1 MYSLM
6 IVDDEEIILNGIGDV
21 VRASGLPLRSVQT
34 ARSAGEALSLLT
46 ANPCDILLTDIR
58 MPDMDGLEMVGRAK
72 ALWPDI
78 RVIFL
83 TGYRDFEY
91 ATAALRLDS
100 DDFLVKPAPDGK
112 LLEAIERV
120 IVALDKAWMGRFL
133 SSGGGGLR
141 DAGDGNYGIRNREKE
156 LRLIFLKI
164 DIHSARISEK
174 EIWEGLQNMLERVLN
189 HDYSRIG
196 FDRYGAGNYVARLS
210 ESKEEY
216 QEQGTSAL
224 SSDPGT
230 AASSPMGRKD
240 TAAEIR
246 IRRVLEEVQSFFLEQ
261 LDIGMSVGI
270 SEKTCMEEE
279 SAQCTRWEEMCGT
292 EYGKLF
298 MMGEIRG
305 GGREEPT
312 AEGNYV
318 VYAVQAYVRENPEK
332 DLSLGALSERFRLNP
347 SYLSRIFSQETG
359 QPLSEYILQIR
370 IALAKRLLEETELRI
385 YEIAERTGFG
395 TPGYFTR
402 VFRGAEGLSPKAYR
416 LNMGR

>member
-1 MYSLM
+1 
-6 IVDDEEIILNGIGDV
+6 
-21 VRASGLPLRSVQT
+21 
-34 ARSAGEALSLLT
+34 
-46 ANPCDILLTDIR
+46 
-58 MPDMDGLEMVGRAK
+58 
-72 ALWPDI
+72 
-78 RVIFL
+78 
-83 TGYRDFEY
+83 
-91 ATAALRLDS
+91 
-100 DDFLVKPAPDGK
+100 
-112 LLEAIERV
+112 
-120 IVALDKAWMGRFL
+120 
-133 SSGGGGLR
+133 
-141 DAGDGNYGIRNREKE
+141 
-156 LRLIFLKI
+156 
-164 DIHSARISEK
+164 
-174 EIWEGLQNMLERVLN
+174 
-189 HDYSRIG
+189 
-196 FDRYGAGNYVARLS
+196 
-210 ESKEEY
+210 
-216 QEQGTSAL
+216 
-224 SSDPGT
+224 
-230 AASSPMGRKD
+230 
-240 TAAEIR
+240 
-246 IRRVLEEVQSFFLEQ
+246 
-261 LDIGMSVGI
+261 MSVGI

-298 MMGEIRG
+298 MMGEIR